1 MTSESKAENNEW
13 KLPGENLI
21 RFASEKYPGM
31 MEQGPAI
38 EWVLV
43 LEQMLGSVTTAEM

>member
-1 MTSESKAENNEW
+1 MEVTRLEVMQ
-13 KLPGENLI
+13 NLI
-21 RFASEKYPGM
+21 RFASEKHPGM

-43 LEQMLGSVTTAEM
+43 LERMLGSVSRAGM